1 MLNKVVV
8 IVIFVTFITMSSGQR
23 GSYSGSRPISTG
35 GTVPVNSANNGNNGN
50 GLNNRFGGENNA
62 INGNFISNTQL
73 NNLTPISSQ
82 PAQTNLHIPVDARGD
97 GQLVNTISQ
106 WPVQHQPFWY
116 INAAAIE
123 AHRNQPQFQGNAFAN
138 RGSFMGGRQRR

>member
-35 GTVPVNSANNGNNGN
+35 GTVPVNSANNGN
-50 GLNNRFGGENNA
+50 GLSNRFGGENNA
-62 INGNFISNTQL
+62 INGNFVSNTQL

-123 AHRNQPQFQGNAFAN
+123 AHRNQPQLQGNAFAN